1 LEYRNSQ
8 RRKKFALTKLVSAC
22 ALACACS
29 QVMAGGFSLYGEA
42 NGRNAGDFAA
52 GAAAEAADASTLYY
66 NPAGLV
72 ELDGSQIVI
81 AGTLVHAKAKLD
93 NNGTLVYTPAPFP
106 ASTLSLANL
115 RSSSTEAIP
124 ALFYAKSIEHKIAWG
139 VGVFVPFGLATDWG
153 EQSNARYAATRS
165 ALQIIDVSPAF
176 AAKLNDQWNIGA
188 GLDMQ
193 FAKVDINSVGGIPT
207 PFYIPIKLA
216 IFSSAGQPYDI
227 QQELIILNE
236 EKHTYEFHDIEDGA
250 VVSLLRDFSAPVS
263 LSFNQ
268 KDDDLRLLIEFET
281 DGFARFEAMYKLQK
295 RVLHELLKQADRGEQ
310 LQFNSDMAEL
320 YTKLLQQSDM
330 DMALK
335 AELLQP
341 LSFEEI
347 VSELKQI
354 DVAQVMSVRDFYLD
368 NLAEHCR
375 EEMLS
380 HYLSLAASADNSGA
394 RKLKNVLLSYLSRD
408 SKNIKLLK
416 QQFEQ
421 ANNMTDEIAALS
433 LIVNQGAEVA
443 DDAITAFYN
452 KWSSQELVL
461 DKWFTVQASA
471 DNPEVIQAVTSL
483 MAHSDFHLSNP
494 NKVRALISGF
504 AMGNPRYFHTEA
516 GYQILTDVICKL
528 DKVNP
533 QTAARLVTPLTRWQR
548 YHPTLQ
554 LLMKTALTQILSV
567 ENLSKDVFEVV
578 SKSLDVSES
587 AA

>member
-1 LEYRNSQ
+1 MQHTLLGANKFRKGMDLYFERHDGQAVTIDDFVAAMEDANNVDLSQ
-8 RRKKFALTKLVSAC
+8 FKRWY
-22 ALACACS
+22 S
-29 QVMAGGFSLYGEA
+29 Q
-42 NGRNAGDFAA
+42 
-52 GAAAEAADASTLYY
+52 
-66 NPAGLV
+66 
-72 ELDGSQIVI
+72 
-81 AGTLVHAKAKLD
+81 AGTPQIKAKAVID
-93 NNGTLVYTPAPFP
+93 SGTLTL
-106 ASTLSLANL
+106 TLSQ
-115 RSSSTEAIP
+115 
-124 ALFYAKSIEHKIAWG
+124 FCK
-139 VGVFVPFGLATDWG
+139 ATPGQD
-153 EQSNARYAATRS
+153 E
-165 ALQIIDVSPAF
+165 
-176 AAKLNDQWNIGA
+176 KL
-188 GLDMQ
+188 
-193 FAKVDINSVGGIPT
+193 

-471 DNPEVIQAVTSL
+471 DNPEVIQVVTSL

-554 LLMKTALTQILSV
+554 SLMKTALTQILSV